1 MKKMNNNKVII
12 VIGLSQ
18 LESSVVRMDFNMPN
32 MEAVD
37 IICNGVFNYPVYR
50 LPSVE
55 GQPVSLF
62 TDAKAEEMAFPCLLP
77 NGINGYHTQNI
88 IAILLI

>member
-1 MKKMNNNKVII
+1 
-12 VIGLSQ
+12 
-18 LESSVVRMDFNMPN
+18 MPN
-32 MEAVD
+32 MEAID
-37 IICNGVFNYPVYR
+37 IICNGDFSYPVYT

-62 TDAKAEEMAFPCLLP
+62 TDAKAEEMEFPCLFP
-77 NGINGYHTQNI
+77 IGISGYHTQNI